1 MRSGLTSGVRNRSNG
16 LGWTWAE
23 DRQRAASPIEYGE
36 VCGELVWI
44 MEVCHGADRIG
55 FVVLRGFHYSQYDKE
70 PEMLISS
77 YTTAEV
83 WE

>member
-1 MRSGLTSGVRNRSNG
+1 
-16 LGWTWAE
+16 
-23 DRQRAASPIEYGE
+23 
-36 VCGELVWI
+36 
-44 MEVCHGADRIG
+44 MEVCHGVDRLG